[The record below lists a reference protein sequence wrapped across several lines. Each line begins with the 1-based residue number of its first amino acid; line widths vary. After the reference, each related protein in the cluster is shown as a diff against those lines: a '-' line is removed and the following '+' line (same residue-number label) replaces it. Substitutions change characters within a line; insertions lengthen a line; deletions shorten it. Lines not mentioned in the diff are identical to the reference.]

1 MFDFINLDLQENT
14 KQFIDKGTHPQPGQ
28 DLPHNVHIRDPETVV
43 NKWKTKLKW
52 KEVDNI
58 QQKCKE
64 AMNLW
69 GYIPL
74 KNKNDKSSRTY
85 STDFQLY

>member
-1 MFDFINLDLQENT
+1 MNLDIQEST
-14 KQFIDKGTHPQPGQ
+14 KEFIEKGTHPAEPGKE
-28 DLPHNVHIRDPETVV
+28 LPHNIHIRDPETVV

-69 GYIPL
+69 GYISL
-74 KNKNDKSSRTY
+74 KNKSDKGPTY
-85 STDFQLY
+85 RTDFKMV